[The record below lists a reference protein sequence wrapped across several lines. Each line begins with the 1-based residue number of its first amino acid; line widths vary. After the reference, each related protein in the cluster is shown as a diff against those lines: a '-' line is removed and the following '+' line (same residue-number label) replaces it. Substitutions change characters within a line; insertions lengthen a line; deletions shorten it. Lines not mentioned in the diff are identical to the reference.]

1 MARIE
6 SVRASEML
14 DSRGLPTVEA
24 VVTLDDG
31 ATGWAAVPSGAST
44 GTHEALELR
53 DGDAGRYGGKGTLTA
68 VANVNE
74 KDSAP
79 HPRPRRLATSRRVD
93 GAMLDL
99 DGTGQVRP
107 RRERDTRGLAGERA
121 CGGAVGGPA
130 ALPLPRRRLAAPH
143 SHAERAQRRPPRRE
157 LHGLP
162 GVHGDA
168 GGVRQLRGRA
178 ALRRRRSTR
187 RCAASFTDAWHVHE
201 RRR

>member
-24 VVTLDDG
+24 LVTLDDG
-31 ATGWAAVPSGAST
+31 AAGWAAVPSGAST

-68 VANVNE
+68 VTNVND
-74 KDSAP
+74 KIAP
-79 HPRPRRLATSRRVD
+79 RIRGLDAGDQQAVD
-93 GAMLDL
+93 GAMLEL
-99 DGTGQVRP
+99 DGTQDKSGL
-107 RRERDTRGLAGERA
+107 RRERDTCGLAGERS
-121 CGGAVGGPA
+121 CSGAVGGAP
-130 ALPLPRRRLAAPH
+130 ALPVPRRRGTASH
-143 SHAERAQRRPPRRE
+143 SHAERAQRRASCGE

-168 GGVRQLRGRA
+168 GGVR
-178 ALRRRRSTR
+178 
-187 RCAASFTDAWHVHE
+187 
-201 RRR
+201 